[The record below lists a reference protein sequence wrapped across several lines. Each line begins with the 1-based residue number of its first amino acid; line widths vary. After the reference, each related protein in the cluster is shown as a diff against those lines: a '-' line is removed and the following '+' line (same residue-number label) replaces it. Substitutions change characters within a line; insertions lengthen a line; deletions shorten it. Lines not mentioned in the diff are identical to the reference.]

1 MIKRRIA
8 PVIEKDLKKKM
19 VILAGP
25 RQCGKTTLANDIA
38 IKWDGET
45 VSYNWDIEEQRR
57 QILKSQIDNKAKLW
71 IFDELHKFRRWRNWL
86 KGQYDQHHSKHSF
99 FVTGSAK
106 LDAYSRGGDSLQGR
120 YYFHRLH
127 PFTLAEILNRG
138 KILSVEEAM
147 QMLQPV
153 SSGGQKTL
161 KTLLTLGGFPEPYSS
176 QSEQEAARWRLT
188 YYSRIIRDEIRSLE
202 QIQDLDRVQLLVER
216 LPVTVGSVLSL
227 NSLREDL
234 EVAFETIRNWV
245 NILERLY
252 AVFRV
257 PPFGRPRIKAVK
269 KEQKLYFW
277 DWAHVEKES
286 ARLENLVA
294 MHLLRFVHWQED
306 VNGEKW
312 ELRYFRDVV
321 GHEVDFILLRKEKPY
336 CAIEVKTES
345 DSLDPNLKYLLER
358 VKIPY
363 AFQINLKGEKDW
375 SPPSINGSIIR
386 IAPVAHFL
394 AQLI

>member
-1 MIKRRIA
+1 
-8 PVIEKDLKKKM
+8 M

-25 RQCGKTTLANDIA
+25 RQCGKTTLSEEIA
-38 IKWDGET
+38 AKWSTGS

-57 QILKSQIDNKAKLW
+57 QILKGQIDNKAGLW

-99 FVTGSAK
+99 LITGSAK

-127 PFTLAEILNRG
+127 PLTLAEIQNR
-138 KILSVEEAM
+138 KPYLSA
-147 QMLQPV
+147 QKAFTISRSV
-153 SSGGQKTL
+153 SSADQKTL
-161 KTLLTLGGFPEPYSS
+161 EDLLTLGGFPEPYSS

-188 YYSRIIRDEIRSLE
+188 YSGHIIRDEIRSLE
-202 QIQDLDRVQLLVER
+202 QIQDLDRIQLLFER

-234 EVAFETIRNWV
+234 EVAFETVRNWV
-245 NILERLY
+245 AILERLY
-252 AVFRV
+252 AVFRI
-257 PPFGRPRIKAVK
+257 PPFGAPRIKAVK

-294 MHLLRFVHWQED
+294 MHLLRFIHWQED
-306 VNGEKW
+306 VVGEKW

-321 GHEVDFILLRKEKPY
+321 GHEVDFILLLKGKPY
-336 CAIEVKTES
+336 CAIEVKTASE
-345 DSLDPNLKYLLER
+345 SLDPNLKYLLER

-363 AFQINLKGEKDW
+363 AFQINLKGTKDW
-375 SPPSINGSIIR
+375 SPPSINGAILR
-386 IAPVAHFL
+386 ILPVAQFL
-394 AQLI
+394 SQLV